1 MPIHRGLMAALQK
14 RYGEKKGESVYYA
27 MERKQNGHI
36 ENADALTTILDEGKE
51 PTRAPI
57 QVFASSY
64 WEQWLA
70 KQKSQSENLSPENDL
85 LLMYLL
91 NMGNRPDLGAGLKDS
106 GAVITVADGA
116 VGVSSASGSGAAT
129 TVSNLGEIVH
139 QKQRRL

>member
-1 MPIHRGLMAALQK
+1 
-14 RYGEKKGESVYYA
+14 
-27 MERKQNGHI
+27 
-36 ENADALTTILDEGKE
+36 
-51 PTRAPI
+51 
-57 QVFASSY
+57 
-64 WEQWLA
+64 
-70 KQKSQSENLSPENDL
+70 
-85 LLMYLL
+85 MYLL